1 MGGGIADEGAVPV
14 PMETNLMQK
23 VIELLDKEMLT

>member
-1 MGGGIADEGAVPV
+1 MAEGIADEGAVPV
-14 PMETNLMQK
+14 PMETNLTQK